1 MLKIWELQKAK
12 KKLSE
17 VVRLAEQGQPQVVN
31 KNGQPFVVVIP
42 IDEYKKYLEW
52 QESRITLNSQ

>member
-1 MLKIWELQKAK
+1 MLNIWELQKAK

-52 QESRITLNSQ
+52 